1 MRGINTAGDII
12 RSTVDGVD
20 LADVFREYQ
29 QTVDLQNSNRDSI
42 DGLFTFRTTAAG
54 DQVPQGQTPE
64 EFERASELGLA
75 KSIRSGADFL
85 TLGYPLEAYDLAA
98 RFSWRFLADADRAQV
113 DAVHNG
119 ALEADSRLTHR
130 LTFHALFNNTDRVT
144 PENLVAKPLYN
155 GDGTVPPAFNGVN
168 FTGATTQYVT
178 SGAATFDGGDVA
190 DAYKLVSRH
199 GYGDPAVGGR
209 IVVFVNPVEGEV
221 VRGLKAGQPNS
232 PYDFIPSAETGFAY
246 LSSEQIVGDKAP
258 AAFGR
263 VRLFG
268 SYGPAWLSEN
278 ALIPQGYVL
287 AVATYGAN
295 DQRNPIAFREHVRP
309 ELRGL
314 RIIPGGDRE
323 HPIQDSTYQ
332 RLAGAAV
339 RKRGGAAV
347 VQVTADPTYSV
358 PAEYAVVP

>member
-1 MRGINTAGDII
+1 MSTAGDII
-12 RSTVDGVD
+12 RTTVDGVD

-29 QTVDLQNSNRDSI
+29 NTVDLQNANRESI

-64 EFERASELGLA
+64 DFERASEHGLA
-75 KSIRSGADFL
+75 KSLRSGGNFL
-85 TLGYPLEAYDLAA
+85 TLGFPLEAYDLAA
-98 RFSWRFLADADRAQV
+98 RFTWRFLADADRAQV
-113 DAVHNG
+113 DAVHNA

-130 LTFHALFNNTDRVT
+130 LAFHALFNNTDRIT
-144 PENLVAKPLYN
+144 AENLVAKPLYN
-155 GDGTVPPAFNGVN
+155 GDGAVPPSFNGVD

-178 SGAATFDGGDVA
+178 SGASTFDGGDVA

-209 IVVFVNPVEGEV
+209 IVVFLNPLEGEKI
-221 VRGLKAGQPNS
+221 RGLKAGTTNS
-232 PYDFIPSAETGFAY
+232 PYDFIPSQDTGFAY
-246 LSSEQIVGDKAP
+246 LSSEQIIGDKAP
-258 AAFGR
+258 SAFGR

-287 AVATYGAN
+287 AVATYGPN

-314 RIIPGGDRE
+314 RIIPGGDRT

-332 RLAGAAV
+332 RLAGCAI

-347 VQVTADPTYSV
+347 IQVTSATTYTV
-358 PAEYAVVP
+358 PAEYAIAP